1 MVAIIVIVKWDLQT
15 QYLEATLVEDATSS
29 LAKFYTTSYWYML
42 EISLNSE
49 YEKACFSS
57 WSLHCGVESCV
68 LLIREDD
75 TGFDT
80 TAVFW

>member
-15 QYLEATLVEDATSS
+15 QYIEATLVEDATSS

-49 YEKACFSS
+49 YEKACFS
-57 WSLHCGVESCV
+57 
-68 LLIREDD
+68 
-75 TGFDT
+75 
-80 TAVFW
+80 